1 MRSITEH
8 VLHLWQIH
16 SWEAQGLHCC
26 AIPKKTMKL
35 GPKGLT
41 MRTYMYIVQ
50 YQLLTNQHSV
60 MALPGLVENFKPKMI
75 SSPSLVLLA
84 HSLFTMILFYRGDGV
99 KGLHGNPGGSSPHS
113 DDSDCSINKDSS
125 LITPKSEPSSAHPL
139 KKQLHQVGAY
149 FHKVVTV

>member
-1 MRSITEH
+1 MCYIYDKSIAEKHKACIVAQYLRKQWSLDLGLAMR
-8 VLHLWQIH
+8 
-16 SWEAQGLHCC
+16 
-26 AIPKKTMKL
+26 M
-35 GPKGLT
+35 
-41 MRTYMYIVQ
+41 YMYIVQ
-50 YQLLTNQHSV
+50 YLLLTNQHSV